1 MVLLR
6 ASFLATL
13 VALATAT
20 PTDRQ
25 ALVVH
30 EHRVRP
36 AQGFVSTGP
45 APSDEQLT
53 LRIALNPNNI
63 AGLENELYAVS
74 DPSSSRYGQHL
85 TPEEVAEYVKPSS
98 DALSAV
104 TSWLQTNKIS
114 ASTISPAGDVLQ
126 FEIPVSQANS
136 LLDTEF
142 SVFSHQASD
151 ETSIR
156 TLQYSLPA
164 DVSQHVAYVH
174 PTTSF
179 SNPFA
184 APKPQAL
191 PTKNS
196 KRDIDP
202 TCADITT
209 ISCLLAEYGLPTTP
223 ATQTNNVLGVSGYQ
237 NEFANFNDLK
247 DFLAEF
253 RPDLPATTKFDVQLL
268 DGGSNTQV
276 REFAGTEASLDIEYT
291 VGVATGVPV
300 RFISVG
306 PLNNDVVGGFLD
318 QINAL
323 INDTSRPTV
332 LTTSYGFDEE
342 DLTLPVAQG
351 LCNAYAQLGALG
363 TSILF
368 ASGDGGVGGNEFE
381 CTTFVPTAP
390 STCPWV
396 TSVGASQTIL
406 ENFTKNN
413 FSEIGAAF
421 SSGGFSNYFE
431 APAYQK
437 GDVDAYVANLDGAY
451 SGLFNT
457 TGRGFPDVSAEGVN
471 FEIIAGNSTF
481 LVSGT
486 SASSP
491 VFASVIA
498 LLNDERIAAGKRP
511 LGFLNPLLYSP
522 AGRAAL
528 NDVTDG
534 KNPGCSTPGFNATA
548 GWDPVTGLGSPNYA
562 KLRTAISLLA

>member
-1 MVLLR
+1 MAFLR
-6 ASFLATL
+6 FSSIAAL
-13 VALATAT
+13 VALAIAT
-20 PTDRQ
+20 PTDRS
-25 ALVVH
+25 ALVLH
-30 EHRVRP
+30 EHRAQP
-36 AQGFVSTGP
+36 ASGFVSTGA
-45 APSDEQLT
+45 APSDAELT

-63 AGLENELYAVS
+63 AGLESELYAVS

-85 TPEEVAEYVKPSS
+85 TPEEVAKYVKPSP

-114 ASTISPAGDVLQ
+114 ATAISPAGDVLQ
-126 FEIPVSQANS
+126 FKIPVSQANS
-136 LLDTEF
+136 LFNTEF
-142 SVFSHQASD
+142 SVFTHAATNES
-151 ETSIR
+151 TIR
-156 TLQYSLPA
+156 TLQYSLPVELSA
-164 DVSQHVAYVH
+164 AVAYVH
-174 PTTSF
+174 PTTTF
-179 SNPFA
+179 SPPFA
-184 APKPQAL
+184 VPKPQPL
-191 PTKNS
+191 PSNS
-196 KRDIDP
+196 KRDTDP

-209 ISCLLAEYGLPTTP
+209 VSCLQGEYGIPTTS
-223 ATQTNNVLGVSGYQ
+223 ATQTNNVLGVSGYD

-247 DFLAEF
+247 QFLAKY
-253 RPDLPATTKFDVQLL
+253 RPDLPATTKFDVELL

-276 REFAGTEASLDIEYT
+276 TGFAGLEASLDIQYT
-291 VGVATGVPV
+291 VGVASGVPV
-300 RFISVG
+300 KFISVG
-306 PLNNDVVGGFLD
+306 PLNNDTVSGFLD

-323 INDTSRPTV
+323 ISDPSRPTV

-368 ASGDGGVGGNEFE
+368 SSGDGGVGGNEFE

-396 TSVGASQTIL
+396 TSVGSSQTIL

-437 GDVDAYVANLDGAY
+437 DDVDAYISSLGDTY

-471 FEIIAGNSTF
+471 FVVVAGNETG

-498 LLNDERIAAGKRP
+498 LLNDELIAAGKSP
-511 LGFLNPLLYSP
+511 LGFLNPFLYSP

-528 NDVTDG
+528 NDVSDG
-534 KNPGCSTPGFNATA
+534 KNPGCSTSGFNATV
-548 GWDPVTGLGSPNYA
+548 GWDPVTGLGSPNYP
-562 KLRTAISLLA
+562 KLRTAVGLS

>member
-1 MVLLR
+1 MVSLR
-6 ASFLATL
+6 FSFIAALVTLAI
-13 VALATAT
+13 AT
-20 PTDRQ
+20 PTDRS
-25 ALVVH
+25 ALLVH
-30 EHRVRP
+30 EHRAQP
-36 AQGFVSTGP
+36 ARGFVSTGP
-45 APSDEQLT
+45 APSDAELT

-63 AGLENELYAVS
+63 AGLESELYA
-74 DPSSSRYGQHL
+74 
-85 TPEEVAEYVKPSS
+85 VAEYVKPTS

-114 ASTISPAGDVLQ
+114 ATTISPAGDVLQ
-126 FEIPVSQANS
+126 FKILVSQANS
-136 LLDTEF
+136 LFNTEF
-142 SVFSHQASD
+142 SVFTHSTTD
-151 ETSIR
+151 ETTIR
-156 TLQYSLPA
+156 TLQYSLPVELSA
-164 DVSQHVAYVH
+164 AVAYIH
-174 PTTSF
+174 PTTTF
-179 SNPFA
+179 SRPFE
-184 APKPQAL
+184 APKSQPL
-191 PTKNS
+191 PSNS

-209 ISCLLAEYGLPTTP
+209 ISCLQVEYGIPKTS
-223 ATQTNNVLGVSGYQ
+223 ATQTNNVLGVSAYD

-247 DFLAEF
+247 QFLAEY
-253 RPDLPATTKFDVQLL
+253 RPDLPATTKFDVELL
-268 DGGSNTQV
+268 DGGSNTQITG
-276 REFAGTEASLDIEYT
+276 FAGVEASLDIEYT
-291 VGVATGVPV
+291 VGVASGVPV
-300 RFISVG
+300 KFISVG
-306 PLNNDVVGGFLD
+306 PLNNDTVSGFLD

-323 INDTSRPTV
+323 ISDPSRPTV
-332 LTTSYGFDEE
+332 LTTSYGADEE
-342 DLTLPVAQG
+342 DMTLPVAQG

-368 ASGDGGVGGNEFE
+368 ASGDGGVAGNEFE

-396 TSVGASQTIL
+396 TSIGSSQTIL

-431 APAYQK
+431 APSYQK
-437 GDVDAYVANLDGAY
+437 GDVDAYISSLGDTY

-471 FEIIAGNSTF
+471 FVVVSGNRTG

-498 LLNDERIAAGKRP
+498 LLNDELIAAGKSP
-511 LGFLNPLLYSP
+511 LGFLNPFLYSP
-522 AGRAAL
+522 VGRAAL

-534 KNPGCSTPGFNATA
+534 KNPGCGTSGFNATV
-548 GWDPVTGLGSPNYA
+548 GWDPVTGLGSPNYP
-562 KLRTAISLLA
+562 KLRTAVGLS

>member
-6 ASFLATL
+6 ASFLAAL
-13 VALATAT
+13 VALAIAT
-20 PTDRQ
+20 PTDRS

-30 EHRVRP
+30 EQRAKP
-36 AQGFVSTGP
+36 ASGFVSTGP

-63 AGLENELYAVS
+63 AGLESELYAVS
-74 DPSSSRYGQHL
+74 DPTSSRYGQHL
-85 TPEEVAEYVKPSS
+85 TPEEVAEYVKPTS

-114 ASTISPAGDVLQ
+114 ATTISPAGDILQ
-126 FEIPVSQANS
+126 FKIPVSQANS
-136 LLDTEF
+136 LFNTEF
-142 SVFSHQASD
+142 SVFTHSASD
-151 ETSIR
+151 EPTIR
-156 TLQYSLPA
+156 TLQYSLPV
-164 DVSQHVAYVH
+164 DLSSHVAYVH

-184 APKPQAL
+184 VPKVQPL
-191 PTKNS
+191 PDKS

-209 ISCLLAEYGLPTTP
+209 LSCLLAEYGLPTTA
-223 ATQTNNVLGVSGYQ
+223 ATQTNNVLGVSGYDNQ
-237 NEFANFNDLK
+237 FANFNDLK
-247 DFLAEF
+247 DFLTEF
-253 RPDLPATTKFDVQLL
+253 RPDIPATTKFDVQLL
-268 DGGSNTQV
+268 DGGSNTQL
-276 REFAGTEASLDIEYT
+276 RGFAGVEASLDIQYT
-291 VGVATGVPV
+291 VGVATDVPV

-306 PLNNDVVGGFLD
+306 PLNNDAVGGFLD

-323 INDTSRPTV
+323 IKDTSRPTV

-368 ASGDGGVGGNEFE
+368 SSGDGGVAGNEFE

-421 SSGGFSNYFE
+421 SSGGFSNYFK

-437 GDVDAYVANLDGAY
+437 GAVDTYISNLNGAY

-471 FEIIAGNSTF
+471 FVVISGNFTG

-498 LLNDERIAAGKRP
+498 LLNDELISAGKRP

-522 AGRAAL
+522 VGRAAL

-534 KNPGCSTPGFNATA
+534 KNPGCGTSGFNATV

-562 KLRTAISLLA
+562 RLRTAVGLSY

>member
-1 MVLLR
+1 MVSLR
-6 ASFLATL
+6 FSFIAALVTLAI
-13 VALATAT
+13 AT
-20 PTDRQ
+20 PTDRS
-25 ALVVH
+25 ALLVH
-30 EHRVRP
+30 EHRAQP
-36 AQGFVSTGP
+36 ARGFVRTGP
-45 APSDEQLT
+45 APSDAELT

-63 AGLENELYAVS
+63 AGLESELYAVS

-85 TPEEVAEYVKPSS
+85 TPEDVAEYVKPTS

-114 ASTISPAGDVLQ
+114 ATTISPAGDVLQ
-126 FEIPVSQANS
+126 FKIPVSQANS
-136 LLDTEF
+136 LFNTEF
-142 SVFSHQASD
+142 SVFTYSTTD
-151 ETSIR
+151 ETTIR
-156 TLQYSLPA
+156 TLQYSLPVELSA
-164 DVSQHVAYVH
+164 AVAYIH
-174 PTTSF
+174 PTTTF
-179 SNPFA
+179 SRPFA
-184 APKPQAL
+184 APKSQPL
-191 PTKNS
+191 PSNS

-209 ISCLLAEYGLPTTP
+209 ISCLQVEYGIPTTS
-223 ATQTNNVLGVSGYQ
+223 ATQTNNVLGVSGYD

-247 DFLAEF
+247 QFLAEY
-253 RPDLPATTKFDVQLL
+253 RPDLPATTKFDVELL
-268 DGGSNTQV
+268 DGGSNTQITG
-276 REFAGTEASLDIEYT
+276 FAGVEASLDIDYT
-291 VGVATGVPV
+291 VGVASGVPV
-300 RFISVG
+300 KFISVG
-306 PLNNDVVGGFLD
+306 PLNNDTVSGFLD

-323 INDTSRPTV
+323 ISDPSRPTV
-332 LTTSYGFDEE
+332 LTTSYGADEE
-342 DLTLPVAQG
+342 DMTLPVAQG

-368 ASGDGGVGGNEFE
+368 ASGDGGVAGNELE

-396 TSVGASQTIL
+396 TSIGSSQTIL

-437 GDVDAYVANLDGAY
+437 GDVDAYISSLGDTYN
-451 SGLFNT
+451 GLFNT

-471 FEIIAGNSTF
+471 FVVVSGNETG

-498 LLNDERIAAGKRP
+498 LLNDELIAAGKSP
-511 LGFLNPLLYSP
+511 LGFLNPFLYSP

-534 KNPGCSTPGFNATA
+534 KNPGCGTSGFNATV
-548 GWDPVTGLGSPNYA
+548 GWDPVTGLGSPNYP
-562 KLRTAISLLA
+562 KLRSAVGLS

>member
-1 MVLLR
+1 MVSLR
-6 ASFLATL
+6 FSFIAALVTLAI
-13 VALATAT
+13 AT
-20 PTDRQ
+20 PTDRS
-25 ALVVH
+25 ALLVH
-30 EHRVRP
+30 EHRAQP
-36 AQGFVSTGP
+36 ARGFVSTGP
-45 APSDEQLT
+45 APSDAELT

-63 AGLENELYAVS
+63 AGLESELYAVS

-85 TPEEVAEYVKPSS
+85 TPEDVAEYVKPTS

-114 ASTISPAGDVLQ
+114 ATTISPAGDILQ
-126 FEIPVSQANS
+126 FKIPVSQANS
-136 LLDTEF
+136 LFNTEF
-142 SVFSHQASD
+142 SVFTHSITD
-151 ETSIR
+151 ETTIR
-156 TLQYSLPA
+156 TLQYSLPVEFSA
-164 DVSQHVAYVH
+164 AVAYIH
-174 PTTSF
+174 PTTTF
-179 SNPFA
+179 SRPFA
-184 APKPQAL
+184 VPKLQPL
-191 PTKNS
+191 PSNS

-202 TCADITT
+202 TCADITA
-209 ISCLLAEYGLPTTP
+209 ISCLTVEYGIPTTS
-223 ATQTNNVLGVSGYQ
+223 ATQTNNVLGVSGYD

-247 DFLAEF
+247 QFLAEY
-253 RPDLPATTKFDVQLL
+253 RPDLPATTKFDVELL
-268 DGGSNTQV
+268 DGGSNTQLTG
-276 REFAGTEASLDIEYT
+276 FAGVEASLDIEYT
-291 VGVATGVPV
+291 VGVASGVPV
-300 RFISVG
+300 KFISVG
-306 PLNNDVVGGFLD
+306 PLNNDTVSGFLD

-323 INDTSRPTV
+323 ISDPSRPTV
-332 LTTSYGFDEE
+332 LTTSYGADEE
-342 DLTLPVAQG
+342 DMTLPVAQG

-368 ASGDGGVGGNEFE
+368 ASGDGGVAGNEFE

-396 TSVGASQTIL
+396 TSIGSSQTIL

-437 GDVDAYVANLDGAY
+437 GDVDAYISSLGDTY

-471 FEIIAGNSTF
+471 FVVVAGNSTG

-498 LLNDERIAAGKRP
+498 LLNDELIAAGKSP
-511 LGFLNPLLYSP
+511 LGFLNPFLYSP

-534 KNPGCSTPGFNATA
+534 KNPGCGTSGFNATV
-548 GWDPVTGLGSPNYA
+548 GWDPVTGLGSPNYP
-562 KLRTAISLLA
+562 KLRTAVGLS

>member
-1 MVLLR
+1 MVSLR
-6 ASFLATL
+6 FSFIAALVTLAI
-13 VALATAT
+13 AT
-20 PTDRQ
+20 PTDRS
-25 ALVVH
+25 ALLVH
-30 EHRVRP
+30 EHRAQP
-36 AQGFVSTGP
+36 ARGFVSTGP
-45 APSDEQLT
+45 AHPDVELT

-63 AGLENELYAVS
+63 AGLESELYAVS

-85 TPEEVAEYVKPSS
+85 TPEDVAEYVKPTS
-98 DALSAV
+98 DALSAI

-114 ASTISPAGDVLQ
+114 ATTISPAGDVLQ
-126 FEIPVSQANS
+126 FKIPVSLANS
-136 LLDTEF
+136 LFNTEF
-142 SVFSHQASD
+142 SVFTHSTTD
-151 ETSIR
+151 ETTIR
-156 TLQYSLPA
+156 TLQYSLPVELSA
-164 DVSQHVAYVH
+164 AVAYIH
-174 PTTSF
+174 PTTTF
-179 SNPFA
+179 SRPFA
-184 APKPQAL
+184 APKSQPL
-191 PTKNS
+191 LSNS

-209 ISCLLAEYGLPTTP
+209 ISCLQVEYGIPTTS
-223 ATQTNNVLGVSGYQ
+223 ATQTNNVLGVSAFD

-247 DFLAEF
+247 QFLAEY
-253 RPDLPATTKFDVQLL
+253 RPDLPATTKFDVELL
-268 DGGSNTQV
+268 DGGSNTQITG
-276 REFAGTEASLDIEYT
+276 FAGVEASLDIDYT
-291 VGVATGVPV
+291 VGVASGVPV
-300 RFISVG
+300 KFISVG
-306 PLNNDVVGGFLD
+306 PLNNDTVSGFLD

-323 INDTSRPTV
+323 ISDPSRPTV
-332 LTTSYGFDEE
+332 LTTSYGADEE
-342 DLTLPVAQG
+342 DMTLPVAQG

-368 ASGDGGVGGNEFE
+368 ASGDGGVAGNEFE

-396 TSVGASQTIL
+396 TSIGSSQTIL

-431 APAYQK
+431 APSYQK
-437 GDVDAYVANLDGAY
+437 GDVDAYISSLGDTY

-471 FEIIAGNSTF
+471 FVVVSGNRTG

-498 LLNDERIAAGKRP
+498 LLNDELIAAGKSP
-511 LGFLNPLLYSP
+511 LGFLNPFLYSP

-534 KNPGCSTPGFNATA
+534 KNPGCGTSGFNATV
-548 GWDPVTGLGSPNYA
+548 GWDPVTGLGSPNYP
-562 KLRTAISLLA
+562 KLRTAVGLS

>member
-1 MVLLR
+1 MVSLR
-6 ASFLATL
+6 FSFIAALVTLAI
-13 VALATAT
+13 AT
-20 PTDRQ
+20 PTDRS
-25 ALVVH
+25 ALLVH
-30 EHRVRP
+30 EHRAQP
-36 AQGFVSTGP
+36 ARGFVKSGP
-45 APSDEQLT
+45 APSDAELT

-63 AGLENELYAVS
+63 AGLESELYAVS

-85 TPEEVAEYVKPSS
+85 TPEDVAEYVKPTS

-114 ASTISPAGDVLQ
+114 ATTISPAGDILQ
-126 FEIPVSQANS
+126 FKIPVSQANS
-136 LLDTEF
+136 LFNTEF
-142 SVFSHQASD
+142 SVFTHSTTD
-151 ETSIR
+151 ETTIR
-156 TLQYSLPA
+156 TLQYSLPVELSA
-164 DVSQHVAYVH
+164 AVAYIH
-174 PTTSF
+174 PTTTF
-179 SNPFA
+179 SRPFA
-184 APKPQAL
+184 VPKLQPL
-191 PTKNS
+191 PSNS

-209 ISCLLAEYGLPTTP
+209 ISCLTGEYGIPSTS
-223 ATQTNNVLGVSGYQ
+223 ATQTNNVLGVSGYD

-247 DFLAEF
+247 QFLAEY
-253 RPDLPATTKFDVQLL
+253 RPDLPATTKFDVELL
-268 DGGSNTQV
+268 DGGSNTQLTG
-276 REFAGTEASLDIEYT
+276 FAGVEASLDIDYT
-291 VGVATGVPV
+291 VGVASGVPV
-300 RFISVG
+300 KFISVG
-306 PLNNDVVGGFLD
+306 PLNNDTVSGFLD

-323 INDTSRPTV
+323 ISDPSRPTV
-332 LTTSYGFDEE
+332 LTTSYGADEE
-342 DLTLPVAQG
+342 DMTLPVAQG

-368 ASGDGGVGGNEFE
+368 ASGDGGVAGNEFE

-396 TSVGASQTIL
+396 TSIGSSQTIL

-437 GDVDAYVANLDGAY
+437 GDVDAYISSLGDTY

-471 FEIIAGNSTF
+471 FVVVAGNITG

-498 LLNDERIAAGKRP
+498 LLNDELIAAGKSP
-511 LGFLNPLLYSP
+511 LGFLNPFLYSP

-534 KNPGCSTPGFNATA
+534 KNPGCGTSGFNATV
-548 GWDPVTGLGSPNYA
+548 GWDPVTGLGSPSYP
-562 KLRTAISLLA
+562 KLRTAVGLS

>member
-1 MVLLR
+1 MVFLR
-6 ASFLATL
+6 FSFLAAL
-13 VALATAT
+13 VALAIAT
-20 PTDRQ
+20 PTDRS

-30 EHRVRP
+30 EHRAQP
-36 AQGFVSTGP
+36 ASGFVSTGP
-45 APSDEQLT
+45 APSDGELT

-63 AGLENELYAVS
+63 AGLESELYAVS
-74 DPSSSRYGQHL
+74 DPSSARYGQHL
-85 TPEEVAEYVKPSS
+85 TPEDVAEYVKPSS
-98 DALSAV
+98 DALSAI

-114 ASTISPAGDVLQ
+114 ATAISPAGDVLE
-126 FEIPVSQANS
+126 FKIPVSQANS
-136 LLDTEF
+136 LFNTEF
-142 SVFSHQASD
+142 SVFTHSATD
-151 ETSIR
+151 ETTIR
-156 TLQYSLPA
+156 TLQYSLPVELSA
-164 DVSQHVAYVH
+164 VVAYVH
-174 PTTSF
+174 PTTTF
-179 SNPFA
+179 SRPFA
-184 APKPQAL
+184 VPKPQPL
-191 PTKNS
+191 PSNS
-196 KRDIDP
+196 KRDTDP

-209 ISCLLAEYGLPTTP
+209 ISCVQGEYGIPTTS
-223 ATQTNNVLGVSGYQ
+223 ATQTNNVLGVSGYD

-247 DFLAEF
+247 QFLAEY
-253 RPDLPATTKFDVQLL
+253 RPDLPATTKFDVELL

-276 REFAGTEASLDIEYT
+276 TGFAGVEASLDIQYT

-300 RFISVG
+300 KFISVG
-306 PLNNDVVGGFLD
+306 PLNNDTVSGFLD

-323 INDTSRPTV
+323 ISDPSRPTV

-368 ASGDGGVGGNEFE
+368 SSGDGGVGGNEFE

-396 TSVGASQTIL
+396 TSVGSSQTIL

-431 APAYQK
+431 APEYQK
-437 GDVDAYVANLDGAY
+437 GDVDAYISSLGDTY

-471 FEIIAGNSTF
+471 FVVVAGNETG

-498 LLNDERIAAGKRP
+498 LLNDELIAAGKSP
-511 LGFLNPLLYSP
+511 LGFLNPFLYSP

-528 NDVTDG
+528 NDVSDG
-534 KNPGCSTPGFNATA
+534 KNPGCGTSGFNATV
-548 GWDPVTGLGSPNYA
+548 GWDPVTGLGSPNYP
-562 KLRTAISLLA
+562 KLRTAVGLS